1 MKKRAAKKP
10 ARKAIREVILQAIEE
25 RGESILA
32 LSKQCGVSQPQ
43 LSRFVIG
50 GRDLR
55 LRAVEKLCET
65 LGLELRKID
74 DSEGK

>member
-1 MKKRAAKKP
+1 MKKRAAKKCD
-10 ARKAIREVILQAIEE
+10 RKMIREVILQAIKE

-43 LSRFVIG
+43 LSRFVSG

-55 LRAVEKLCET
+55 LGAVEKLCEA

-74 DSEGK
+74 DFAG

>member
-1 MKKRAAKKP
+1 M
-10 ARKAIREVILQAIEE
+10 IREVILRAIEE

-43 LSRFVIG
+43 LSRFVSG

-55 LRAVEKLCET
+55 LVTVEKLCEV
-65 LGLELRKID
+65 LRLKLVKID
-74 DSEGK
+74 DSGDSLAG